1 MEERE
6 IMRKRLLKLTSM
18 VLAGTMLVSM
28 ATGCSS
34 SNTTTETGEAAA
46 TTETTDE
53 VTASSTEETSTD
65 GEAPV
70 YGDNL
75 VWDGNVPVNNG
86 EDVSLLVYAPS
97 GTIGDYYVEW
107 ANNYMQLR
115 PNVKIDIQLQTED
128 VAQKVILETQN
139 GTAPDM
145 FSTHNGWN
153 TAIVNTC
160 GMPWTQD
167 RFNIDGL
174 LKDYVGLEQFKY
186 NDNIYYIPYG
196 IMTSGIFYDKDQW
209 AEAGLTEEDIP
220 KTWDQ
225 LITVAQKLT
234 KVDDNGKMTVAGF
247 GFNGNISFL
256 LETLNY
262 EKGLPMFDKE
272 GTPIIDDPIVAE
284 NIQFIQKLYDEYKVN
299 DRNFDTAANTFATG
313 ESAMIYNW
321 GWLTYSLKSTAP
333 DKNIG
338 YFQTPSFVEGEVCP
352 AYGRNGGDSS
362 LAVSATLKDE
372 AKIEAA
378 FDFLTY
384 LLANDDAVYEF
395 DELLSMYPRKIS
407 LRENQEKIDGNVVF
421 KELKNYVDRTVWP
434 GPVPGSYADNN
445 YITYVVDPI
454 FKENADIA
462 STLTSAQKV
471 CSDAL
476 AEEGNWFFSERDY
489 QYASEFIK

>member
-1 MEERE
+1 
-6 IMRKRLLKLTSM
+6 MRKKWLTKISVVLSCMMM
-18 VLAGTMLVSM
+18 VGTMV
-28 ATGCSS
+28 GCGK
-34 SNTTTETGEAAA
+34 TEN
-46 TTETTDE
+46 
-53 VTASSTEETSTD
+53 TASEAESAVTEGTKTEEEETSVQTSTD
-65 GEAPV
+65 KPV

-75 VWDGNVPVNNG
+75 VWDGNIQVNNG
-86 EDVSLLVYAPS
+86 EEVSLVVYAPS

-107 ANNYMQLR
+107 ANKYMELR
-115 PNVKIDIQLQTED
+115 PNVKIDVQLQTED
-128 VAQKVILETQN
+128 IAQKVILETQN

-167 RFNIDGL
+167 RFNVEGM
-174 LKDYVGLEQFKY
+174 LKDYVGLEQFQY
-186 NDNIYYIPYG
+186 NGNLYYIPYG
-196 IMTSGIFYDKDQW
+196 VMTSGIFYDKDQW
-209 AEAGLTEEDIP
+209 AEAGLTDEDIP
-220 KTWDQ
+220 ETWDE
-225 LITVAQKLT
+225 LIEVAKKLT
-234 KVDDNGKMTVAGF
+234 KFDENGKMTVAGF
-247 GFNGNISFL
+247 GFNGNVSFL

-262 EKGLPMFDKE
+262 EKGLPMFTED

-284 NIQFIQKLYDEYKVN
+284 NIEFIKKLYDVEKVN
-299 DRNFDTAANTFATG
+299 DRDFDTAANTFATG

-338 YFQTPSFVEGEVCP
+338 YFQTPSFEAGEVCP

-372 AKIEAA
+372 AKLEAA

-407 LRENQEKIDGNVVF
+407 LREDAERIESNVVF
-421 KELKNYVDRTVWP
+421 SVLKNYVDRTVWP
-434 GPVPGSYADNN
+434 GPVPGSYVDNN
-445 YITYVVDPI
+445 YIAYVIDPI
-454 FKENADIA
+454 FKENADIS

-476 AEEGNWFFSERDY
+476 AEEGEWYFSERDY
-489 QYASEFIK
+489 QYANEFVK

>member
-1 MEERE
+1 MKKKWV
-6 IMRKRLLKLTSM
+6 RKIAV
-18 VLAGTMLVSM
+18 VLSCTMMFGMGAGCGKAESTTQETDVAGTEK
-28 ATGCSS
+28 
-34 SNTTTETGEAAA
+34 TE
-46 TTETTDE
+46 
-53 VTASSTEETSTD
+53 STD
-65 GEAPV
+65 AGAVAQEGDKPV
-70 YGDNL
+70 YGENL

-86 EDVSLLVYAPS
+86 EDVKLLVYAPS
-97 GTIGDYYVEW
+97 GTIGDYYVTW
-107 ANNYMQLR
+107 AQKYMELR

-128 VAQKVILETQN
+128 IAGKVILETQN

-145 FSTHNGWN
+145 FATHNGWN

-167 RFNIDGL
+167 KFNLEGL
-174 LKDYVGLEQFKY
+174 LKDYVGLEQFQY
-186 NDNIYYIPYG
+186 GGNMYYIPYG

-209 AEAGLTEEDIP
+209 AEAGLTEADIP
-220 KTWDQ
+220 ETWDE
-225 LITVAQKLT
+225 LIEVAKKLT
-234 KVDDNGKMTVAGF
+234 KFDNNGKMTVAGF

-262 EKGLPMFDKE
+262 EKGLPLFTPD

-284 NIQFIQKLYDEYKVN
+284 NIEFIQKLYDEDKIN

-321 GWLTYSLKSTAP
+321 GWLTYALKSTAP

-338 YFQTPSFVEGEVCP
+338 YFQTPSFEAGKVCP

-362 LAVSATLKDE
+362 LAVSAVLKDE
-372 AKIEAA
+372 AKIAAA

-407 LRENQEKIDGNVVF
+407 LREDAERIESNVVF
-421 KELKNYVDRTVWP
+421 SVLKDYVDRTVWP
-434 GPVPGSYADNN
+434 GPVPGSYIDTN
-445 YITYVVDPI
+445 YITYVIDPI
-454 FKENADIA
+454 FKEGADIP
-462 STLTSAQKV
+462 STLSSAQKI
-471 CSDAL
+471 CSEAL
-476 AEEGNWFFSERDY
+476 AEEGEWYFSERDY
-489 QYASEFIK
+489 QFANEFIK

>member
-28 ATGCSS
+28 ATGCGS
-34 SNTTTETGEAAA
+34 SNTTTETAA

-225 LITVAQKLT
+225 LIAVAQKLT

-272 GTPIIDDPIVAE
+272 GTPIIDDP
-284 NIQFIQKLYDEYKVN
+284 
-299 DRNFDTAANTFATG
+299 DR
-313 ESAMIYNW
+313 
-321 GWLTYSLKSTAP
+321 KS
-333 DKNIG
+333 
-338 YFQTPSFVEGEVCP
+338 
-352 AYGRNGGDSS
+352 
-362 LAVSATLKDE
+362 
-372 AKIEAA
+372 
-378 FDFLTY
+378 
-384 LLANDDAVYEF
+384 
-395 DELLSMYPRKIS
+395 
-407 LRENQEKIDGNVVF
+407 VV
-421 KELKNYVDRTVWP
+421 
-434 GPVPGSYADNN
+434 
-445 YITYVVDPI
+445 
-454 FKENADIA
+454 
-462 STLTSAQKV
+462 
-471 CSDAL
+471 
-476 AEEGNWFFSERDY
+476 
-489 QYASEFIK
+489 